1 MKKLKYFTT
10 KKFKNKIYTWVS
22 DQYVSF
28 KVIKDTV
35 YFFTIGI
42 EGKMDEGE
50 DEEDEDEN

>member
-1 MKKLKYFTT
+1 LKKLKYFTT

-28 KVIKDTV
+28 KVIKDNV

-42 EGKMDEGE
+42 EGKKDEGE
-50 DEEDEDEN
+50 DVEEDDV

>member
-1 MKKLKYFTT
+1 MEKLKYFTT

-28 KVIKDTV
+28 KVIKDNV

-42 EGKMDEGE
+42 ECKKDEGE
-50 DEEDEDEN
+50 DVEEDDV